1 LFFKYYYLFNKK
13 MLIEKTSGRLSLI
26 KTKEQVLSSYRD
38 NSPATKQLQLKNSVN
53 MALTTRNKVDDCEDE
68 NNRYCEC
75 GGIFFKGVYNEKEI
89 IVCEKCLKVKYLKS
103 KIKKHSMRKS
113 LDCKNDNLRKI
124 VLNQNVPVLKKHKLA
139 GKIYKK
145 PIPQKLNID
154 IVSNTQKNFVN
165 INDYKKNNLNT
176 NYLNDNINTFCIEE
190 NQMKNINNK
199 DVKKRQKKR
208 FLNSVPDFR
217 TLLKNFYSNTVVF
230 KNEEKENLEEEKSNS
245 ISITD
250 DLNIN
255 AFKLIKLIG
264 NGSYANIYLVQE
276 NKTKKKYAFKKI
288 IVDGEREVEKIKNEI
303 EILKVLCEL
312 DNDSKKSIL
321 EIYKYCIKKLD
332 ITSYCFYFLMPLAK
346 TDWLKQIEDENMIY
360 TEEKLIEILINLS
373 KALSI
378 MQYKN
383 IAHRDI
389 KPQNILIM
397 DNGDYK
403 IADFDESIFV
413 KKAYNFFEIKGT
425 EMFMCPLLHNCIF
438 SGCKKIKINVYK
450 SDIYSLGLCFV
461 YAITKNLDLL
471 NDIRNCSNDNKNKND
486 IFNCINDHVEYSE
499 EFKNLI
505 MKMIAFNEKERL
517 DSIELYSIVK
527 KNYLEC

>member
-1 LFFKYYYLFNKK
+1 MFFKYYYLFNKK

-397 DNGDYK
+397 NNGDYL
-403 IADFDESIFV
+403 ICDFDESILV
-413 KKAYNFFEIKGT
+413 KKAYGSFDVRGT
-425 EMFMCPLLHNCIF
+425 EMFICPILHNCVFNGI
-438 SGCKKIKINVYK
+438 KKAKINIYK

-461 YAITKNLDLL
+461 YAITKNLEVIKKIKRCNDDNL
-471 NDIRNCSNDNKNKND
+471 N
-486 IFNCINDHVEYSE
+486 
-499 EFKNLI
+499 KNLI
-505 MKMIAFNEKERL
+505 INNFAGDEKFSDFFIDIIIQMIAYNEKERL
-517 DSIELYSIVK
+517 DCINLDKLINNKE
-527 KNYLEC
+527 

>member
-1 LFFKYYYLFNKK
+1 

-38 NSPATKQLQLKNSVN
+38 NSPATKQLQLKNSVK
-53 MALTTRNKVDDCEDE
+53 MALTTRNKVDEYEDE
-68 NNRYCEC
+68 NNRFCEC
-75 GGIFFKGVYNEKEI
+75 GGSFVKGVYNGKEI
-89 IVCEKCLKVKYLKS
+89 IVCERCSKIKYFKS
-103 KIKKHSMRKS
+103 KIKKQSLRKS
-113 LDCKNDNLRKI
+113 LDCKTDNLRQI
-124 VLNQNVPVLKKHKLA
+124 PLNQNIPVIKKHKIVD
-139 GKIYKK
+139 KIYKK
-145 PIPQKLNID
+145 PTPQRLNID
-154 IVSNTQKNFVN
+154 ISSNIRNNYVN

-176 NYLNDNINTFCIEE
+176 NYPNDNITTFSIDD
-190 NQMKNINNK
+190 NQIKNINNNE
-199 DVKKRQKKR
+199 VKKRQKKR

-217 TLLKNFYSNTVVF
+217 TLLKNFYSNTVGY
-230 KNEEKENLEEEKSNS
+230 KNEEKVDFEEEKSKS
-245 ISITD
+245 ITITD

-276 NKTKKKYAFKKI
+276 YKTKKKYAFKKI
-288 IVDGEREVEKIKNEI
+288 IVDGEREIEKAKNQI
-303 EILKVLCEL
+303 EVLKVLSEL
-312 DNDSKKSIL
+312 DDESKKSIL
-321 EIYKYCIKKLD
+321 EIYKYCLKKLD
-332 ITSYCFYFLMPLAK
+332 LTSYCLYLLMPLAK

-360 TEEKLIEILINLS
+360 SEEQLINILINLS
-373 KALSI
+373 RALSI

-397 DNGDYK
+397 ENGEYK

-425 EMFMCPLLHNCIF
+425 EMFMCPLLFHCLF
-438 SGCKKIKINVYK
+438 SGSKRIKINVYK

-471 NDIRNCSNDNKNKND
+471 QDIKNCSNDNKNKND
-486 IFNCINDHVEYSE
+486 IFNSANENIEYSE
-499 EFKNLI
+499 EFKDLI
-505 MKMIAFNEKERL
+505 MKMIAFNEKDRY
-517 DSIELYSIVK
+517 DSIELYSIIK
-527 KNYLEC
+527 KKYLEC

>member
-1 LFFKYYYLFNKK
+1 
-13 MLIEKTSGRLSLI
+13 MLIEKTSGRLSLV

-38 NSPATKQLQLKNSVN
+38 NSPATKQLQLKNSVK
-53 MALTTRNKVDDCEDE
+53 MALTTRNKVDENEDE
-68 NNRYCEC
+68 NNRFCEC
-75 GGIFFKGVYNEKEI
+75 GGSFLKGIYNEKEI
-89 IVCEKCLKVKYLKS
+89 IVCERCLKIKYFKS
-103 KIKKHSMRKS
+103 KIKKHSLRRS
-113 LDCKNDNLRKI
+113 LDCKTDNFRKI
-124 VLNQNVPVLKKHKLA
+124 ALNQNIPILKKHKLA

-145 PIPQKLNID
+145 PIPQKFNFD
-154 IVSNTQKNFVN
+154 IVTNSQNNVAN
-165 INDYKKNNLNT
+165 LNDYNENNLYT
-176 NYLNDNINTFCIEE
+176 NYQNDNISKFSIDDI
-190 NQMKNINNK
+190 QIKNINNNE
-199 DVKKRQKKR
+199 VKKRQKKR

-217 TLLKNFYSNTVVF
+217 TLLKNFYSNTVEY
-230 KNEEKENLEEEKSNS
+230 KNEEKEDYEEEKSKS
-245 ISITD
+245 ITITD

-276 NKTKKKYAFKKI
+276 YKTKKKYAFKKI
-288 IVDGEREVEKIKNEI
+288 IVDGEREIEKAKNQI
-303 EILKVLCEL
+303 EVLKVLSEL
-312 DNDSKKSIL
+312 DDESKKSIL

-332 ITSYCFYFLMPLAK
+332 ITSYCVYFLMPLAK

-360 TEEKLIEILINLS
+360 SEEQLIEILIHLS
-373 KALSI
+373 RALSI

-397 DNGDYK
+397 ENGEYK

-413 KKAYNFFEIKGT
+413 KKAYNYFEIKGT
-425 EMFMCPLLHNCIF
+425 EMFLCPLLHNCLF
-438 SGCKKIKINVYK
+438 SGSKRIKINVYK

-471 NDIRNCSNDNKNKND
+471 QDIKNCSNDNKNKND
-486 IFNCINDHVEYSE
+486 IFTCPNVQIEYSE
-499 EFKNLI
+499 EFKDLL
-505 MKMIAFNEKERL
+505 MKMIAFNEKDRL